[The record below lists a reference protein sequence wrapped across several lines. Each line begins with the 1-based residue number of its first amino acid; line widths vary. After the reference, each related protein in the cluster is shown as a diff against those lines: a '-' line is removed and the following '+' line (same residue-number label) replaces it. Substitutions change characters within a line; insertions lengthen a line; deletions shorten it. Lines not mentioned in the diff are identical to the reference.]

1 MTVGVDD
8 GELTLLTWRQNDPF
22 KNNSCGGSVW
32 KKAETSRSKKI
43 FAARKLYLFQPS
55 CLPSFYDER
64 REGGGVGE
72 RARGALRE

>member
-32 KKAETSRSKKI
+32 KKAEISRSKDFCRKKTVSFPTEL
-43 FAARKLYLFQPS
+43 FA
-55 CLPSFYDER
+55 
-64 REGGGVGE
+64 VI
-72 RARGALRE
+72 LR